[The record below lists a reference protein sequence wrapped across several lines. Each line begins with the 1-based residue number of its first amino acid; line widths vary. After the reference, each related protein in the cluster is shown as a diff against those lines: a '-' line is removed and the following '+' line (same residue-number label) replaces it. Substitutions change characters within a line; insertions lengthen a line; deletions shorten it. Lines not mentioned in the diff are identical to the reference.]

1 MIQTLFFTKN
11 PLEDLPDI
19 FRPWDDE
26 TEEFW
31 DDE

>member
-1 MIQTLFFTKN
+1 MIPIFYLLSEF
-11 PLEDLPDI
+11 PDSPDI

-31 DDE
+31 YDE